1 MSPDQRVASPASA
14 SAMVAAMASGDE
26 NALGSLYDAFGAVA
40 YGLAYAI
47 TGTHAKA
54 EAAVASAFADAWRSA
69 GAFDASRTS
78 VLAWLT
84 GLVRRSALVQ
94 TPPDRHRPDSAA
106 TSGAP
111 TPVGRALRA
120 LTEPQRRALELSYYA
135 GLSVSEI
142 AARLGV
148 PESGTRELLRTAMN
162 DLRSALSPTGTF
174 DDQAMT
180 RA

>member
-1 MSPDQRVASPASA
+1 MSPDQRVASPANA

-26 NALGSLYDAFGAVA
+26 TALGSLYDAFGDVA

-47 TGTHAKA
+47 TGAHAQA

-69 GAFDASRTS
+69 GAFDPSRTS
-78 VLAWLT
+78 VLAWVT
-84 GLVRRSALVQ
+84 SLVRRSALVE
-94 TPPDRHRPDSAA
+94 TPPDRRRPDSATTTA
-106 TSGAP
+106 AP

-120 LTEPQRRALELSYYA
+120 LTEPQRRVLELAYYA
-135 GLSVSEI
+135 GLSVPEI

-162 DLRSALSPTGTF
+162 DLRSALAPTGTI